1 MVALINK
8 SVLLKAY
15 IWGFDCGHQNTDEIR
30 FLYFVL
36 RITLQWSI
44 PSTDKHKATI
54 GPDSNTRII
63 RKNKAMKEETW
74 NLLILYPEMSRG
86 VFWAQWKMKRQS
98 LTLPLECL

>member
-8 SVLLKAY
+8 SMLLKAY

-44 PSTDKHKATI
+44 PSTDKCKATI
-54 GPDSNTRII
+54 GPDSINSLELLGKT
-63 RKNKAMKEETW
+63 KPWKKKLET
-74 NLLILYPEMSRG
+74 Y
-86 VFWAQWKMKRQS
+86 
-98 LTLPLECL
+98 